1 MVLLVF
7 FPTTLCLGGVLCT
20 HISRVA
26 HWPFEGRCTDRP
38 SYSAAAKKKLF
49 LPDGFLNDLK
59 DHPNGSKDRSS
70 EKRGSVF
77 GIPSFHQLR
86 RMSDTSMRQVKER
99 LRRMSTT
106 GRDLARNRFW
116 NRFSFLALNLNLG
129 YIRHMFDLVLLLGFQ
144 PLISLNSEKKI
155 LQLCA
160 YSISAFNGY
169 EKKTFCLL
177 HFHHMLKKTNK
188 VLILGFQR

>member
-1 MVLLVF
+1 MKWELCSAPTVLLYLPQQMVLLVF
-7 FPTTLCLGGVLCT
+7 LPTTLCLGGVFWT

-26 HWPFEGRCTDRP
+26 HWPFEGHCTDRP
-38 SYSAAAKKKLF
+38 SYHAAAKKKLF
-49 LPDGFLNDLK
+49 LPDGFLDDLK

-116 NRFSFLALNLNLG
+116 NLFRFVHF
-129 YIRHMFDLVLLLGFQ
+129 IRIWATSATC
-144 PLISLNSEKKI
+144 LIWFFYLDSSPW
-155 LQLCA
+155 
-160 YSISAFNGY
+160 
-169 EKKTFCLL
+169 
-177 HFHHMLKKTNK
+177 
-188 VLILGFQR
+188 